1 MQEMDFKHKI
11 IQWNCRGLKPKFDE
25 ISLLLLQHNPSVFC
39 LQETFLKPDDKVT
52 LKGFNI
58 YNHIHSECQ
67 RPSGGSSV
75 FVKSTCPHR
84 YIELNTEL
92 QATAVSV
99 SLDKEI
105 TICSVYIPP
114 SFSLK
119 YEHLIALIQQLPA
132 PYLLL
137 GDFNGHN
144 ILWGNKE
151 NNARGELIENVITNN
166 DICLMNDKSYTYM
179 HDPTGSFF
187 SIDLSLCHPSLF
199 LDFNWSVCK
208 DQHHSD
214 HFPIFI
220 QSNSSTVEDHSPKWK
235 LNKANWEVFQSL
247 CTDTLTLENFKDSS
261 DPISDFTS
269 SLIDISTKC
278 IPKTSTNPT
287 KSNPWYNDECKE
299 AIKTR
304 KKALNK
310 FKKYPTKDNLN
321 EVKVFRAKARRTI
334 KISKRKSW
342 RSYVSKINHKTPIKK
357 VWDMIRKISGK
368 TKSPSYTHL
377 NHPVA
382 ETKSTSKFD
391 IAETLGE
398 TFLNNSCSRNYS
410 EKFQKV
416 KAVQEKIKLNFKS
429 ANTEE
434 YNNLFNFDEL
444 LDAIKQSHD
453 SATGPDEVHY
463 QMLKHLPESSLQAL
477 LGIFNHIWTTGDFP
491 EDWRLATV
499 RYHMEIWNYER
510 YS

>member
-1 MQEMDFKHKI
+1 MKVSILLVYLLFLSILPLMDFKHSI

-25 ISLLLLQHNPSVFC
+25 ISLLLSQHKASVLC
-39 LQETFLKPDDKVT
+39 LQETFLKLDDKIT

-58 YNHIHSECQ
+58 YNHIHTDCQ
-67 RPSGGSSV
+67 RPSGGSSI
-75 FVKSTCPHR
+75 FVKSSCPQR
-84 YIELNTEL
+84 NIQLTTEL

-99 SLDKEI
+99 TLDKEI
-105 TICSVYIPP
+105 TICSIYIPP

-119 YEHLIALIQQLPA
+119 TEHLDSLLRQLPS

-151 NNARGELIENVITNN
+151 NNSRGEIIENFITNN

-179 HDPTGSFF
+179 HHPTGSFS

-199 LDFNWSVCK
+199 LDFSWSVCK

-214 HFPIFI
+214 HFPIVI
-220 QSNSSTVEDHSPKWK
+220 QSNTSTVEDHNPKWK

-247 CTDTLTLENFKDSS
+247 CTETITLESFKDSS
-261 DPISDFTS
+261 DPLSDFTY
-269 SLIDISTKC
+269 SLIDISSKC

-342 RSYVSKINHKTPIKK
+342 RSYV
-357 VWDMIRKISGK
+357 
-368 TKSPSYTHL
+368 
-377 NHPVA
+377 
-382 ETKSTSKFD
+382 
-391 IAETLGE
+391 
-398 TFLNNSCSRNYS
+398 
-410 EKFQKV
+410 
-416 KAVQEKIKLNFKS
+416 
-429 ANTEE
+429 
-434 YNNLFNFDEL
+434 
-444 LDAIKQSHD
+444 
-453 SATGPDEVHY
+453 
-463 QMLKHLPESSLQAL
+463 
-477 LGIFNHIWTTGDFP
+477 
-491 EDWRLATV
+491 
-499 RYHMEIWNYER
+499 
-510 YS
+510 

>member
-1 MQEMDFKHKI
+1 MKVSTFANLLLFLHFISVMDFKHNI

-25 ISLLLLQHNPSVFC
+25 ISLIISQQKPSIFC
-39 LQETFLKPDDKVT
+39 LQETFLKPDDKIT
-52 LKGFNI
+52 PKGFNI
-58 YNHIHSECQ
+58 YNYIHSDCQ
-67 RPSGGSSV
+67 RPSGGSSI
-75 FVKSTCPHR
+75 FVKSSCPQR
-84 YIELNTEL
+84 NIDLTTEL

-99 SLDKEI
+99 TLDKEI
-105 TICSVYIPP
+105 TICSIYIPP

-119 YEHLIALIQQLPA
+119 TEHLDSLLKQLPS

-144 ILWGNKE
+144 ILWGSKE
-151 NNARGELIENVITNN
+151 NNSRGELIENFITNN
-166 DICLMNDKSYTYM
+166 DICLMNDKSNTYM
-179 HDPTGSFF
+179 HDPTGSFS
-187 SIDLSLCHPSLF
+187 SIDLSFCHPSLF

-214 HFPIFI
+214 HFPII
-220 QSNSSTVEDHSPKWK
+220 IKSNTSTVEDHNPKWK

-247 CTDTLTLENFKDSS
+247 CTDTITLENFKDSS
-261 DPISDFTS
+261 DPLSDFTS
-269 SLIDISTKC
+269 SLIDISSKC

-377 NHPVA
+377 NHPVT
-382 ETKSTSKFD
+382 ETKATSKFD

-416 KAVQEKIKLNFKS
+416 QAEQEKIK
-429 ANTEE
+429 T
-434 YNNLFNFDEL
+434 
-444 LDAIKQSHD
+444 
-453 SATGPDEVHY
+453 
-463 QMLKHLPESSLQAL
+463 
-477 LGIFNHIWTTGDFP
+477 
-491 EDWRLATV
+491 
-499 RYHMEIWNYER
+499 
-510 YS
+510 